1 MYFYIKRGLVIMDP
15 CVQEKEVARL
25 SQAVKDIQ
33 HDIIT
38 LKEDKAEMKVYVSLI
53 LERLD
58 KIDSKIGNLDRDTV
72 NVGDV
77 VTTVMKETLAT
88 VSTNN
93 SNNTKTWQLVITE
106 LIKLVATVGALI
118 AGIKLSG
125 IIP

>member
-1 MYFYIKRGLVIMDP
+1 MDP